1 MKAKNLSFKMSA
13 GVVLILLL
21 TAVLVWLIVLFKV
34 APKVKNESQ
43 TLIEVKADSIVENLN
58 ITLSQIKG
66 IATSMAHLAETLP
79 KDVNL
84 YKNSFEPL
92 INNKKDASIAGGGV
106 WPEPNAFEAGVEK
119 YSFFWAR
126 NSSNSLDFSDG
137 YNAADAS
144 AYQNESWYK
153 SVANK
158 TQNHCTWSEAYEDP
172 VSGVK
177 MVTCSVPYN
186 EGGNFK
192 GVVTIDFALNGIEA
206 FLSKQ
211 GSISGDSNSKI
222 GYVFLLDS
230 LNNVLYFPKKLNT
243 KSGEMYSFD
252 SLAKDFAYLSP
263 LKNSMSS
270 LGDKII
276 NTDISD
282 DQVLGTSSTISL
294 MKIPNTGWTLA
305 LATPTKNITGL
316 ADNITY
322 NILGFIL
329 PVLGVMLLLVYF
341 AGKMILNQIVETK
354 NQIVDF
360 RNGNTQSLV
369 IKNDDEI
376 GQLRKAVND
385 YSQYLK
391 EMLSSIKENADKLAK
406 EANLLANMSGD
417 FVKTN
422 KNQLDETTK
431 MQKVADELLE
441 YSQMI
446 VNHTSTTVQTV
457 SDSLNVVKSGQSKMQ
472 QNSKNIQDLSV
483 QMQESAS
490 IISQLD
496 SDSQKVGEV
505 LEVILGISEQTTL
518 LALNAAIEAARAG
531 EHGRGFAVVAS
542 EVRTLAEKS
551 QNSANEISV
560 ILNTLKEGSKR
571 AVDSMSE
578 GQNSTEEVVVDS
590 QETANSLQ
598 TTLDGFNQISVQ
610 AKEIED
616 EAKEQNQLIDKIH
629 AFAKNF
635 QEAVTQRNEASK
647 ELEVLST
654 RMQKLSSE
662 LIQYCK

>member
-1 MKAKNLSFKMSA
+1 MKAKSISFRMSV
-13 GVVLILLL
+13 GMILILLI
-21 TAVLVWLIVLFKV
+21 TGILVFSIVLFRV
-34 APKVKNESQ
+34 QPKIKNESAN
-43 TLIEVKADSIVENLN
+43 LIETKAYSIVENLN
-58 ITLSQIKG
+58 ITLSKIEG
-66 IATSMAHLAETLP
+66 ITTSMAHLAETLP
-79 KDVNL
+79 KEVNL
-84 YKNSFEPL
+84 YKSSFEPL
-92 INNKKDASIAGGGV
+92 INNKKDELIAGGGV
-106 WPEPNAFEAGVEK
+106 WPEPNAFESGVEK
-119 YSFFWAR
+119 FSFFWAR

-144 AYQNESWYK
+144 AYQKEGWYQ

-158 TQNHCTWSEAYEDP
+158 TQNVCTWSEAYEDP

-186 EGGNFK
+186 ESGSFK
-192 GVVTIDFALNGIEA
+192 GVVTIDFALNGIEN

-211 GSISGDSNSKI
+211 GSVSGDKDSKI
-222 GYVFLLDS
+222 GYVFLLDN
-230 LNNVLYFPKKLNT
+230 LNNVLYFPKKLDT

-252 SLAKDFAYLSP
+252 SLARDFSYLSSIKSGMQN
-263 LKNSMSS
+263 LS
-270 LGDKII
+270 DKIV
-276 NTDISD
+276 NTEVSN
-282 DQVLGTSSTISL
+282 DQILGTSSTISL
-294 MKIPNTGWTLA
+294 IKIPNTGWTLA
-305 LATPTKNITGL
+305 LATPNKNITGL

-329 PVLGVMLLLVYF
+329 PVLGIMLFFIYF
-341 AGKMILNQIVETK
+341 AGKIIINQIIETK
-354 NQIVDF
+354 NQIIDF
-360 RNGNTQSLV
+360 KNGNTQSLV

-376 GQLRKAVND
+376 GDLRKAVNE
-385 YSQYLK
+385 YSEYLK
-391 EMLSSIKENADKLAK
+391 EMLYSINENADKLAK
-406 EANLLANMSGD
+406 EANLLASMSRD
-417 FVKTN
+417 FVSSN
-422 KNQLDETTK
+422 KHQLIETDK

-441 YSQMI
+441 YSKMI
-446 VNHTSTTVQTV
+446 VSHTSQTV
-457 SDSLNVVKSGQSKMQ
+457 KTVSGSLDVVKNGQNKMQ

-483 QMQESAS
+483 QMQESAE

-571 AVDSMSE
+571 AVDAMKE

-616 EAKEQNQLIDKIH
+616 ETKEQNQLIDKIH
-629 AFAKNF
+629 AFAKTF
-635 QEAVTQRNEASK
+635 QEAVTNRNEASK
-647 ELEVLST
+647 ELEELST

-662 LIQYCK
+662 LIKYSK